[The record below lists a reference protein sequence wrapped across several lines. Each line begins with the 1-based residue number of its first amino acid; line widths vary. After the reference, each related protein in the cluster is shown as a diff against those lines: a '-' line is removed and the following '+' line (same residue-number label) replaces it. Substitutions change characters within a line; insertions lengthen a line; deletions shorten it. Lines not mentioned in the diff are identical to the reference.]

1 MARDV
6 QVFKGKLK
14 PTWCP
19 GCGDFG
25 LLNALYQAFARLD
38 LDPDRMVVVSGIGC
52 SSRLPGFVSSYGVH
66 SLHGRA
72 LPIAQGIKLANPK
85 LEVLVVGGDGDAFAI
100 GGGHFPHACRRN
112 IDLTYVVMDNRI
124 YGLTKGQVAP
134 TSDLDFRTVSS
145 PYGNLE
151 TPISPI
157 DFALSVGAT
166 FVARGFS
173 GKLDQLTDLL
183 VEAIKHRGF
192 SFVDVLSPCVTFNK
206 VNTFKYFQ
214 ERVVPLPEGYQPNR
228 RHQALELVESEEEKI
243 HLGILYR
250 EERPTYQDLLDKLD
264 ASVPRTSP
272 QELVLAQK

>member
-38 LDPDRMVVVSGIGC
+38 LKPDRMVVVSGIGC

-134 TSDLDFRTVSS
+134 TSDLNFRTVSS
-145 PYGNLE
+145 PYCNLE
-151 TPISPI
+151 TPISPTA
-157 DFALSVGAT
+157 FALSVGAT

-183 VEAIKHRGF
+183 VEAINHRGF
-192 SFVDVLSPCVTFNK
+192 AFVDVLSPCVTFNR

-214 ERVVPLPEGYQPNR
+214 ERVVPLPEGYQANR

-264 ASVPRTSP
+264 ASLPKTSP